1 MTTSPASSSRWP
13 KEDLDSE
20 SPFGFAPAKRIL
32 DVTFS
37 LAALIATLPINIL
50 IALAICLDSRGPVY
64 YAQERVGLDRR
75 KRNGTFVGTDRR
87 KAVGYGRPIKVYKF
101 RSMIVNAESGTGPVW
116 ALRQD
121 PRATRVGRVLRRTH
135 LDELP
140 QFYNVLRGEMTIVGP
155 RPERPQL
162 FSKLVAELPEYA
174 LRTRVLPGITG
185 LAQIRNGY
193 DDSMASVVRKVQY
206 DLHYMRNSSL
216 LLDIEIMASTAAV
229 LVRGKE
235 HADEP
240 NGAGARIEK

>member
-13 KEDLDSE
+13 QDDLDPE
-20 SPFGFAPAKRIL
+20 SPFGFASTKRFL
-32 DVTFS
+32 DVTLS
-37 LAALIATLPINIL
+37 LAALIATFPINLL
-50 IALAICLDSRGPVY
+50 IALAIRLDSRGPIY
-64 YAQERVGLDRR
+64 YAQERVGLNRRRREQDYDGVERR
-75 KRNGTFVGTDRR
+75 KV
-87 KAVGYGRPIKVYKF
+87 VGYGRPIKVFKF
-101 RSMIVNAESGTGPVW
+101 RSMVVNAESGTGPVW

-121 PRATRVGRVLRRTH
+121 PRATRVGRVLRQFH

-162 FSKLVAELPEYA
+162 VSRLVAELPEYA
-174 LRTRVLPGITG
+174 LRTRVIPGITG

-193 DDSMASVVRKVQY
+193 DDSMESVVRKVQY
-206 DLHYMRNSSL
+206 DLYYMRNSSL

-235 HADEP
+235 HAGDSVP
-240 NGAGARIEK
+240 PGARIEK

>member
-13 KEDLDSE
+13 QEDLDHE

-64 YAQERVGLDRR
+64 YAQERVGLNRR
-75 KRNGTFVGTDRR
+75 KRGGTFVGTDRR
-87 KAVGYGRPIKVYKF
+87 KVIGYGRPIKVYKF

-121 PRATRVGRVLRRTH
+121 PRATRVGRLLRRTH

-162 FSKLVAELPEYA
+162 VSKLVAELPEYA

-193 DDSMASVVRKVQY
+193 DDSMESVVRKVQY

-240 NGAGARIEK
+240 NGTGARIEN